1 MPTAK
6 GDGIR
11 FIDGTNHPSARA
23 VEAAGAQGV
32 IMYIGSPASALGKD
46 ATSAQY
52 QDYVVAGLERL
63 FVYEL
68 GSNDISGGL
77 VAGQQHAADAF
88 ADARIKGISMGS
100 PIAAAIDEHVAAAN
114 IPLVIQYQTGFI
126 TRLKQLGWFGPVGVY
141 GFPEVTIAV
150 HANSTVIAQWYWG
163 CGSLAAQPEFITIWQ
178 SNQGTVTIE
187 GAQDD
192 WDIEQINT
200 LEELVTSPTPWVAS
214 YPAWTPEGDFLLNK
228 AGVGATLSADKSTV
242 SVTVTPDLEGLW
254 TVNTYIR
261 VAMIADEQLPTLTAS
276 NAGLLA
282 AVQALAV
289 NPAVT
294 ADQIQQMIDT
304 AVAAHVQ
311 ITGTVAISSTPP
323 TPAS

>member
-1 MPTAK
+1 MATAK

-11 FIDGTNHPSARA
+11 FIDGTNHPSAKD

-77 VAGQQHAADAF
+77 VAGQQHAVDAF

-126 TRLKQLGWFGPVGVY
+126 TRLKQLGWFGPVGMY
-141 GFPEVTIAV
+141 GFPEVTTAV
-150 HANSTVIAQWYWG
+150 HDNPTVIAQWYWG

-192 WDIEQINT
+192 WDIEQTPIEGTDDMNDEQNAW
-200 LEELVTSPTPWVAS
+200 LEETMRLVQQFTQNGSRPFALGADGNPVTPGWRAGGDLSYLDQRFAAVTS
-214 YPAWTPEGDFLLNK
+214 
-228 AGVGATLSADKSTV
+228 
-242 SVTVTPDLEGLW
+242 
-254 TVNTYIR
+254 
-261 VAMIADEQLPTLTAS
+261 S

-323 TPAS
+323 TLAN

>member
-1 MPTAK
+1 MVTAK
-6 GDGIR
+6 GNGVR
-11 FIDGTNHPSARA
+11 FIDGTNHPSAKD

-68 GSNDISGGL
+68 GVNDISGGY
-77 VAGQQHAADAF
+77 ATGQQHAADAY
-88 ADARIKGISMGS
+88 ADAKLKGISMGS
-100 PIAAAIDEHVAAAN
+100 PLAAAVDEHVAAAN
-114 IPLVIQYQTGFI
+114 IARAVQYQSGFF
-126 TRLKQLGWFGPVGVY
+126 TRVKQLGWFGPVGCY
-141 GFPEVTIAV
+141 GFPEVTTAV
-150 HANSTVIAQWYWG
+150 HNNPTTIAQWYWG

-192 WDIEQINT
+192 WDIEQTPIQGVSDV
-200 LEELVTSPTPWVAS
+200 ELTDAVISPITGKELDTVGNVLFWTNYYVNQI
-214 YPAWTPEGDFLLNK
+214 PA
-228 AGVGATLSADKSTV
+228 
-242 SVTVTPDLEGLW
+242 
-254 TVNTYIR
+254 
-261 VAMIADEQLPTLTAS
+261 LTAT

-282 AVQALAV
+282 AVQALAT

-294 ADQIQQMIDT
+294 AAQIEQYINQ
-304 AVAAHVQ
+304 AVSQHVQ
-311 ITGTVAISSTPP
+311 ITGTVQVGPAPAAP
-323 TPAS
+323 TS